1 MKTKSLITL
10 AVVAVLSAQCVH
22 ATTNITG
29 ATQNGHVYTIK
40 PEKAISGVAYR
51 HYTDFSLD
59 SGDIANLNFT
69 HSDGVDRE
77 AFINLVDKQVNIGG
91 ILNSVK
97 GENNAFHNGHAIFI
111 SPNGLVVGASG
122 VLNVGRLSVATPA
135 SSTYESLT
143 AEYASN
149 NVKNINKVSQL
160 KKTGNGE
167 INIAGTVLTNRGADF
182 SGSKI
187 TVGSNAIILNGALN
201 QEAFTTKEDA
211 DALFN
216 DLVNTSGTAINGSE
230 LILRNSDVT
239 NAGMSIAGKV
249 INLDTKSNT
258 SVINKGSNG
267 LSVAGTAQI
276 AGKGDTT
283 GLFNYKGAMNVYGK
297 VNGANKTT
305 LSNKSS
311 GAMTV
316 GTGSNI
322 TGKDVQ
328 LANKSGSSMALEN
341 GSQVQGT
348 NAVYITNKKGA
359 LDVAGTVKTTAN
371 NGKVSIY
378 NRGNNTTTLNI
389 ASTSKIDATG
399 GNLLINNFGTGNTN
413 INGTVKN
420 TSGMIAINNRN
431 KGNLTVDGTVETTN
445 KGNIGIL
452 NRATDGKLTI
462 NSSAE
467 VKTDQKAKIQIIN
480 LGSQGM
486 TLSNPIDSAGDINI
500 VNNAGKLKVENS
512 LTARDGN
519 LFVKSRRN
527 ATGLLIDSND
537 AVLQA
542 SGNLAIL
549 NDGTA
554 TNNSGL
560 VISDQASIES
570 TSGEVAIN
578 NYKGKLQV
586 GQADDS
592 DPVTITAKNNLGIIN
607 RAGGS
612 DMDVFATIVN
622 TGANKT
628 TNIKQNGS
636 GNMNVGG
643 TITHAGRVNVLDN
656 TGKLTLTS
664 KVNNNGGYF
673 YATSRQN
680 GTGIEVGS
688 AFNGSGTG
696 TFLIKNISGA
706 NGLKYDGTINSNGG
720 QAALVNKKGDM
731 VVNGT
736 VKSTGNRA
744 IIRNTGG
751 KVTMN
756 QGSKLESNQEAFVV
770 NTGTS
775 KAVLNGTITSP
786 KTPVLYEEVKE

>member
-29 ATQNGHVYTIK
+29 ATQNGNVFTIK

-143 AEYASN
+143 TEYASN

-258 SVINKGSNG
+258 SVINKGSSG

-283 GLFNYKGAMNVYGK
+283 GVFNYKGTMDVYGK

-328 LANKSGSSMALEN
+328 VANVSGSSMALEN

-399 GNLLINNFGTGNTN
+399 GNLLINNYGTGDT
-413 INGTVKN
+413 TVDGDVTN

-431 KGNLTVDGTVETTN
+431 KGSLLLNTGKIKTTN
-445 KGNIGIL
+445 GGNIGII
-452 NRATDGKLTI
+452 NRATDGNLTI
-462 NSSAE
+462 NSSSDVTTA
-467 VKTDQKAKIQIIN
+467 KKAKVQVIN
-480 LGSQGM
+480 LGAQGM
-486 TLSNPIDSAGDINI
+486 TLNNEINSAGDINI
-500 VNNAGKLKVENS
+500 VNNAGKLKVNGDF
-512 LTARDGN
+512 TANDGF
-519 LFVKSRRN
+519 LYVKSRRN
-527 ATGLLIDSND
+527 ATGLEITS
-537 AVLQA
+537 A
-542 SGNLAIL
+542 SSLLAKNNLAIL
-549 NDGTA
+549 NDGSSTSNA
-554 TNNSGL
+554 GL
-560 VISDQASIES
+560 TVNDGASIES
-570 TSGEVAIN
+570 TAGDIAIN
-578 NYKGKLQV
+578 NYKGAMKV
-586 GQADDS
+586 GTQSDDEA
-592 DPVTITAKNNLGIIN
+592 PTITAKNNLGIIN

-612 DMDVFATIVN
+612 NMDVFATIVN

-688 AFNGSGTG
+688 NFNGSGTG